1 MSGEA
6 ASAGNTLCIFKDDN
20 EAWRNSD
27 REKRAVL
34 LDNSIAA
41 GRGKPLPY
49 GEIPLF
55 SDLFT
60 F

>member
-27 REKRAVL
+27 REKTSR
-34 LDNSIAA
+34 SI
-41 GRGKPLPY
+41 G
-49 GEIPLF
+49 
-55 SDLFT
+55 
-60 F
+60 